1 MKVLITGATGFVG
14 SHTAEHLLE
23 QGHEVRALARPSS
36 NLVWLEDTSI
46 EVVHGNMLDP
56 ASLETALKSIDA
68 VVHIAGATAARNKQ
82 AFFEANHLA
91 TRGLLEAAKLY
102 APNLDRFL
110 YISSQTAGGPS
121 LDTNPVTEE
130 TPPHPITTYG
140 KSKLAAENEARH
152 YREYF
157 PTTILRLP
165 AIYGPRD
172 TGILTF
178 FQTVAK
184 GIKPLIGFN
193 DKFVNLLHV
202 RDVAHG
208 IQLALTKP
216 AALNRTFYIGSEEQ
230 YGWRELSDLAAEILG
245 KRGIFVRVP
254 HAVVSVVAG
263 ISEFASLFK
272 KKPSVLNWE
281 KRMDITQQHWTLSI
295 ERARHELGF
304 IPQIPID
311 QGFRDTISWYKKHGW
326 LS

>member
-1 MKVLITGATGFVG
+1 MKILVTGATGFVG

-36 NLVWLEDTSI
+36 NLVWLDGKPI
-46 EVVHGNMLDP
+46 EVVNGNMLDP
-56 ASLETALKSIDA
+56 SSLKAAMNGIDA
-68 VVHIAGATAARNKQ
+68 VIHIAGATAARNKQ

-102 APNLDRFL
+102 APKLDRFL

-121 LDTNPVTEE
+121 LDAKPVTEE

-140 KSKLAAENEARH
+140 KSKLAAEEEARV
-152 YREYF
+152 YREHF
-157 PTTILRLP
+157 STTIIRLP

-184 GIKPLIGFN
+184 GIKPLIGFD

-202 RDVAHG
+202 RDVAYG
-208 IQLALTKP
+208 IHLALTKP
-216 AALNRTFYIGSEEQ
+216 EAKNRTFYLGSEVQ
-230 YGWRELSDLAAEILG
+230 YGWRELSNLAAHLLG

-254 HAVVSVVAG
+254 HAIVSVLAG
-263 ISEFASLFK
+263 VSELASIFR
-272 KKPSVLNWE
+272 KKPPIFNWE
-281 KRMDITQQHWTLSI
+281 KRMDITQRHWTLSI

-304 IPQIPID
+304 VPQVPIEE
-311 QGFRDTISWYKKHGW
+311 GFRNTIDWYKKHGW
-326 LS
+326 L